1 VKKISKE
8 GVSLKKEMLIRVRV
22 VIALFVLI
30 GFFSAGSAFQEKE
43 DGSLPGD
50 VLRIEHRDLVPGEVI
65 KVSIKKRPL
74 IKSAH
79 LKFLNEKYI
88 CAEKEDLFICLIGLD
103 LAVKTGTHLLE
114 VYIYRQDGSIEKKEM
129 DIHIKPKQFPVK
141 KLWVK
146 EDYVTPPKDLLE
158 RISREA
164 ELTRAIYNIY
174 SPEWF
179 IHGDFILPVQGKIFP
194 NFGERRV
201 FNNKPRS
208 QHSGVDIAAL
218 TGTPVKAS
226 NSGRVVLASQLY
238 FAGKTVIIDHGL
250 GVFSLYCHFSEIMVS
265 SGQDVGKGEIIGKIG
280 ATGRVTGPHL
290 HWSIRIKGSRVDP
303 NALLNLNFE

>member
-1 VKKISKE
+1 M
-8 GVSLKKEMLIRVRV
+8 SLKREMLMRVKV
-22 VIALFVLI
+22 LIVLIVLI
-30 GFFSAGSAFQEKE
+30 GVFSTGSAFQEKE
-43 DGSLPGD
+43 DGSLPDD

-65 KVSIKKRPL
+65 KVSAKKRPL
-74 IKSAH
+74 IKSVH
-79 LKFLNEKYI
+79 LRFLNEKYI

-103 LAVKTGTHLLE
+103 LGVKTGTHLLE
-114 VYIYRQDGSIEKKEM
+114 VYVYKQDRSIEKKEM
-129 DIHIKPKQFPVK
+129 DIHIRSKQFPVK

-146 EDYVTPPKDLLE
+146 EDYVTPPEDLLE

-179 IHGDFILPVQGKIFP
+179 INGDFILPVQGKIFP
-194 NFGERRV
+194 NFGEKRV

-208 QHSGVDIAAL
+208 QHNGVDIAAL
-218 TGTPVKAS
+218 MGTPVKAS
-226 NSGRVVLASQLY
+226 NSGRVVLASHLY

-250 GVFSLYCHFSEIMVS
+250 GVFSMYCHFSEIMVS
-265 SGQDVGKGEIIGKIG
+265 SGHDVEKGEIIGKIG

-290 HWSIRIKGSRVDP
+290 HWSIRIRGNRVDP
-303 NALLNLNFE
+303 NALLNLSFE